1 MKIDQSPTVAIA
13 RDLVQSL
20 VDTGVGAWNSQ
31 GVYSNGQY
39 GFVIGALPRELSQ
52 VIGLTPYAVST
63 DTEPGVDTQGFQ
75 FRIRTGSADPN
86 PAIGIADM
94 LLERLHGVEGLRLGG
109 FNIPLIWRNSL
120 ADLGLDEAGRYEI
133 TDNYYMYVDR
143 RSA

>member
-1 MKIDQSPTVAIA
+1 MEIDQSPTVAIA

-94 LLERLHGVEGLRLGG
+94 LQERLLGVDGIRLGG
-109 FNIPLIWRNSL
+109 MYISL
-120 ADLGLDEAGRYEI
+120 DCRHNL
-133 TDNYYMYVDR
+133 V
-143 RSA
+143 